1 MSHCERSEAIQGQ
14 THDACGNGPGL
25 RRAGAHCRSKAQ
37 IEAAYRAEIDAA
49 DDPQAKLSE
58 I

>member
-1 MSHCERSEAIQGQ
+1 
-14 THDACGNGPGL
+14 L
-25 RRAGAHCRSKAQ
+25 RQWPWIAASWGSLPLEGA

>member
-1 MSHCERSEAIQGQ
+1 LQQWPWIAASWGSL
-14 THDACGNGPGL
+14 PL
-25 RRAGAHCRSKAQ
+25 
-37 IEAAYRAEIDAA
+37 EAAYRAEIDAA